1 MRIRQSRLLT
11 ACLTAIGLA
20 IATPAS
26 GRAQA
31 NQEVEVLARGPVHEA
46 FAATLE
52 IQKDPVLVRKVPPD
66 AIEELP
72 PDQKPDGDNVQWVP
86 GYWHYDEEREDFIWI
101 SGFWRVPPP
110 GRVWVPGSWREVRN
124 GYQWVHGF
132 WQEARPEAERADI
145 EYLAPPPVPLELA
158 PSIPAP
164 SDAHV
169 YVPGTWVWR
178 THRYVWRPGVW
189 VAHRPGWCWVPSH
202 YRWTP
207 AGYIF
212 IDGYWDMPL
221 AERGVL
227 FAPVYFPRSVYYRP
241 AFVYTPTICV
251 SEPALYTS
259 LFVRRGWG
267 CYYFGDYFE
276 NRYSTLGFSAWA
288 SNIGGSGFG
297 VSVGF
302 GRSVG
307 YDPLWDYYRVAYRNT
322 PQWALGINNA
332 YVGRFNGTVARPPR
346 TLVQQNVVVNNITN
360 VTNVT
365 NNTNIINNTVN
376 NNQMMLTT
384 LGNVTATNKTIALK
398 PLAAE
403 QRIKEQQFARELKQV
418 SAQRKQLE
426 TSIADRGQ
434 VPLKGT
440 DTPRAVKLDVPKT
453 AVVRAQVPT
462 EKVKSVPPPTVSA
475 GSPTTKPTPA
485 ALKPTPAPAG
495 QNPTIKPTTPMPTP
509 KPVPVPTP
517 TPMPSTK
524 PTPPAQK
531 PPVAGQNPATTPK
544 PTPAPSPKPPVAGQN
559 PAPTPA
565 PLPPAPKP
573 TPAPLP
579 PAPKPT
585 PAPLPP
591 APKPTPA
598 PLPKP
603 SNPPPAKPTSP
614 PPGKSKGEA
623 VPQTSFSTSSQS
635 AAQQSIF
642 RPMITPVPEANTTR
656 TYTPSPY
663 KPVTAPTTTGSY
675 TPTPSYKPAPAP
687 TTTRSYTPTPAP
699 SFKPAPAPTTTRSY
713 TPAPSYKPAPQQ
725 VETRPASNFRS
736 TPAPSY
742 KPTSPSPSFKPSAPA
757 PSNKP
762 ASSSE
767 TKNGKK

>member
-1 MRIRQSRLLT
+1 MRIRLPRFSRLFAAGLVAAGLAT
-11 ACLTAIGLA
+11 ACP
-20 IATPAS
+20 TPVS
-26 GRAQA
+26 AQ
-31 NQEVEVLARGPVHEA
+31 EGKDVEVLARGPVHEA

-52 IQKDPVLVRKVPPD
+52 FQKDPVLVRKAPPD

-72 PDQKPDGDNVQWVP
+72 PDQKPDGDNVQWMP
-86 GYWHYDEEREDFIWI
+86 GYWHYDDEREDFIWI

-132 WQEARPEAERADI
+132 WQEARPEVERADI
-145 EYLAPPPVPLELA
+145 EYLAPPPAPLELA

-178 THRYVWRPGVW
+178 THRYVWRPGTW

-241 AFVYTPTICV
+241 AFVYTPTICI

-267 CYYFGDYFE
+267 NYYFGDYFE
-276 NRYSTLGFSAWA
+276 NRYTNLGFSAWA

-302 GRSVG
+302 GRSIG
-307 YDPLWDYYRVAYRNT
+307 YDPLWDYYRVAYRNN
-322 PQWALGINNA
+322 PQWAIGINNV
-332 YVGRFNGTVARPPR
+332 YVGRFNGTIARPPR
-346 TLVQQNVVVNNITN
+346 TLVQQTTIVNNITN

-365 NNTNIINNTVN
+365 NNTNIINNTTN
-376 NNQMMLTT
+376 NNPAMLTT
-384 LGNVTATNKTIALK
+384 LGNVAATNKAIALK

-403 QRIKEQQFARELKQV
+403 QRIKEQQFARDLKQV
-418 SAQRKQLE
+418 SVQRKQLE
-426 TSIADRGQ
+426 TTIADRGQ
-434 VPLKGT
+434 APLKGT
-440 DTPRAVKLDVPKT
+440 DAPRAVKLDMPKA
-453 AVVRAQVPT
+453 AVGRAQVPT
-462 EKVKSVPPPTVSA
+462 EKVKSNPPPTESA
-475 GSPTTKPTPA
+475 GGPSAKPAPS

-495 QNPTIKPTTPMPTP
+495 QTPSLKPSTPMPTT
-509 KPVPVPTP
+509 KPGPVPTPAPSAKPAPP

-524 PTPPAQK
+524 PMPTPPMTK
-531 PPVAGQNPATTPK
+531 PPTAGQNPAPSPK
-544 PTPAPSPKPPVAGQN
+544 PTPAPTPV
-559 PAPTPA
+559 PT
-565 PLPPAPKP
+565 PPAPKP
-573 TPAPLP
+573 TPAPTPPAPKPTPVPPPTAPKPTPAPTP

-585 PAPLPP
+585 PAPTPP

-603 SNPPPAKPTSP
+603 PAPPPSKPSTP
-614 PPGKSKGEA
+614 PPSKPKGEA
-623 VPQTSFSTSSQS
+623 VPQTVFSSPDRTAPQRFESRPT
-635 AAQQSIF
+635 AA
-642 RPMITPVPEANTTR
+642 PAPAP
-656 TYTPSPY
+656 TYR
-663 KPVTAPTTTGSY
+663 PVTA
-675 TPTPSYKPAPAP
+675 PTPSYKPAPAP
-687 TTTRSYTPTPAP
+687 T
-699 SFKPAPAPTTTRSY
+699 
-713 TPAPSYKPAPQQ
+713 PSYKTAPASAP
-725 VETRPASNFRS
+725 TSRPA
-736 TPAPSY
+736 TAPTPSY
-742 KPTSPSPSFKPSAPA
+742 KPTAPVTTSKPSAPA
-757 PSNKP
+757 PSKSD
-762 ASSSE
+762 SSKSSGS
-767 TKNGKK
+767 KSNRK